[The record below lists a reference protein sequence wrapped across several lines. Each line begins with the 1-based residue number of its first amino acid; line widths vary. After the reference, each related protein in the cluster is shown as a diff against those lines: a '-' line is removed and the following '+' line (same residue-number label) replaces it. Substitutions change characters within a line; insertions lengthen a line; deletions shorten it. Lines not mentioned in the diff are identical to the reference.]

1 MVTYHNSERIFG
13 FQYIP
18 LSEMDDRLFGNTPGI
33 GEAVFDKAVGMLEAV
48 LEQAAACFPK
58 QVRPQGHI
66 YFQSLTPGL
75 ISPSSPCYVRWK
87 HVCLEK
93 FWRYTSN
100 LRTGRVI

>member
-58 QVRPQGHI
+58 QVRPQRAYLFSI
-66 YFQSLTPGL
+66 TDSRSYFS
-75 ISPSSPCYVRWK
+75 V
-87 HVCLEK
+87 
-93 FWRYTSN
+93 
-100 LRTGRVI
+100 